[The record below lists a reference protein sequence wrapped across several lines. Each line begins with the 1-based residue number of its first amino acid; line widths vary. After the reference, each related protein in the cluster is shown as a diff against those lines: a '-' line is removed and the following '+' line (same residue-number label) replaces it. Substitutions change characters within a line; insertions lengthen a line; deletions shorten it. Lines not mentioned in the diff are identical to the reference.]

1 MKLAIKI
8 LINFRRLV
16 QNTSIPS
23 VILNKSGI
31 FPGGLNKSFGGN
43 SSRISDP
50 RHLKA
55 WQKAKYI
62 HNLSKPRSMK

>member
-43 SSRISDP
+43 SLRISDP

-55 WQKAKYI
+55 
-62 HNLSKPRSMK
+62 